1 MKEIDLNLVIA
12 NLENIRDTNWDH
24 LTHFNKMVIEDAL
37 SLIEDEVITENNVSK
52 VKDIYEL
59 GYYIS
64 QCRFKDRLLGFN
76 DFLELVSGAG
86 LGIVDTEQIYRR
98 YLDADQFKAYQNDTL
113 DMSKMRGYKRGL
125 CDMYLQAEA
134 YYKAFTLI
142 FHIILDVIYPLTED

>member
-12 NLENIRDTNWDH
+12 NIESIRDTNWDH

-37 SLIEDEVITENNVSK
+37 SLIEDEVITENNVTK

-76 DFLELVSGAG
+76 DFLELVSGAS
-86 LGIVDTEQIYRR
+86 LGICGTEEIYQR
-98 YLDADQFKAYQNDTL
+98 YLDAEQFKAYQNDTL

>member
-1 MKEIDLNLVIA
+1 MKNINLKLVIA
-12 NLENIRDTNWDH
+12 NIESIRDTNWDH

-37 SLIEDEVITENNVSK
+37 SLIEDEVITENNVTK

-64 QCRFKDRLLGFN
+64 QCRFKDKLLGFN
-76 DFLELVSGAG
+76 DFLELVSGAS
-86 LGIVDTEQIYRR
+86 LGICGTEEIYQR

-113 DMSKMRGYKRGL
+113 DMSKMRGYKKGL

-142 FHIILDVIYPLTED
+142 SHIILDVIYPLTED

>member
-12 NLENIRDTNWDH
+12 NLESIRDTNWDH

-37 SLIEDEVITENNVSK
+37 SLIEDEVITENNVTK

-76 DFLELVSGAG
+76 DFLELVSGAS
-86 LGIVDTEQIYRR
+86 LGICCTEEIYQR

-113 DMSKMRGYKRGL
+113 DMSKMRGYKKGL
-125 CDMYLQAEA
+125 CDMCLQAEA
-134 YYKAFTLI
+134 YYQAYTLI
-142 FHIILDVIYPLTED
+142 LHIINDIIYGLEL

>member
-1 MKEIDLNLVIA
+1 MKEIDLNLVIK
-12 NLENIRDTNWDH
+12 NIENIRDTNWEH

-76 DFLELVSGAG
+76 DFFELVSGAS
-86 LGIVDTEQIYRR
+86 LGICGTEEIYQR

-125 CDMYLQAEA
+125 CDVYLEAEA
-134 YYKAFTLI
+134 YHKAFTLI
-142 FHIILDVIYPLTED
+142 VHIILDVIYPLTED